1 MDAEQPY
8 ASSGE
13 LSSQIHVKYTRLS
26 ERYINEMSSRRELA
40 ALAIVSCLLLVLQL
54 PSVAGLSA
62 SDAKGSE
69 HSAGADVS
77 QSAAGFNHCSTA
89 GTTVNFITQSDLTGD
104 VIINQGQSVIISGR
118 VLNMRSFNFIV
129 NGGVLI
135 INSSVLRGYASAWQV
150 QRGACAEVT
159 NSFDYVSA
167 DSINVGGN
175 PPPLQSSPDGSS
187 LFVNHS
193 TMLPGIMI
201 TGRDVMVKIVDSVFQ
216 DNVFFNEWVTNWPV
230 EPSET
235 KAFITNTIVPTL
247 ALAFGGP
254 NQGADISNLRAGH
267 FGYWNL
273 HQNLTVYN
281 VPYDL
286 TLSNVTLI
294 PNSGGEGNLLGG
306 GWGLQFTPGGSYGMY
321 WPYVSV
327 TNSQIGQLAFF
338 WYGAQI
344 PSGSFS
350 NLGLRYPTTQ
360 TVFDTVK
367 FVNTTVEGFIDVGCN
382 SCTLTF
388 NNVRGLGI
396 FVGGKTNVTLVNSWT
411 DDSFQP
417 QGCFCRVTFSG
428 NSSLGR
434 NHLIP
439 FTTLPYYRDLPNASW
454 WQALG
459 GVSFITNS
467 NVIISGNYTD
477 RLVGPGFPV
486 QGSNLF
492 WSNSMATRTYPVIV
506 LDQSSRP
513 VASAEVTLTSA
524 SGVARHYTTRS
535 NGRVDISLHFTNVNF
550 TRELPISAALG
561 QEFGSAQL
569 GLASTTPFVITT
581 SPLAVTTTS
590 TKSSTTTSSSSTTV
604 ISSSS
609 TTATSTSSQPA
620 TSTTTEPA
628 RSTSN
633 SSTATASITT
643 TTRAAS
649 SQQDLAPYLVAA
661 SATAIAGGLVVI
673 GLVRRKRTSS

>member
-1 MDAEQPY
+1 M
-8 ASSGE
+8 SGRK
-13 LSSQIHVKYTRLS
+13 Q
-26 ERYINEMSSRRELA
+26 LA
-40 ALAIVSCLLLVLQL
+40 GLAFVSCLFLVLQL
-54 PSVAGLSA
+54 PFVTGLPA
-62 SDAKGSE
+62 THAIGSE
-69 HSAGADVS
+69 LFAGADVS
-77 QSAAGFNHCSTA
+77 QSAAGFNHCSTL
-89 GTTVNFITQSDLTGD
+89 GTTVNFITQSYLTSDLT
-104 VIINQGQSVIISGR
+104 INQGQSYIISGR
-118 VLNMRSFNFIV
+118 VLNMGGFNFIV

-135 INSSVLRGYASAWQV
+135 INSSVLKGYTSEWQV
-150 QRGACAEVT
+150 QRGGCAEVT

-193 TMLPGIMI
+193 TMLPGIQI
-201 TGRDVMVKIVDSVFQ
+201 TGRDVMVKIVDSIFQ
-216 DNVFFNEWVTNWPV
+216 DNIFFNGWVTNWPA
-230 EPSET
+230 EPSDT

-254 NQGADISNLRAGH
+254 NQGANISNLRAGH

-273 HQNLTVYN
+273 HQNLTVLN
-281 VPYDL
+281 LPYDL

-306 GWGLQFTPGGSYGMY
+306 GWGLQFTPGGGGSYGMY
-321 WPYVSV
+321 WPRVTV
-327 TNSQIGQLAFF
+327 TNSQIAELAFF
-338 WYGAQI
+338 WYGAPI

-350 NLGLRYPTTQ
+350 NLGVRFPTTQ

-396 FVGGKTNVTLVNSWT
+396 FVGGKTNMTLVNSWT

-417 QGCFCRVTFSG
+417 QSCYCRVTFTG

-434 NHLIP
+434 DHLIP
-439 FTTLPYYRDLPNASW
+439 FTYLPYYRDLPNASW

-467 NVIISGNYTD
+467 DVIISGNYTD

-492 WSNSMATRTYPVIV
+492 WSNSMATRIYPVIV

-513 VASAEVTLTSA
+513 VASAEVTLTSG

-535 NGRVDISLHFTNVNF
+535 NGRVDISLHFTNFNF
-550 TRELPISAALG
+550 TRQLPISATLG

-569 GLASTTPFVITT
+569 GLASTTPFMITT
-581 SPLAVTTTS
+581 SPPAVTTTS
-590 TKSSTTTSSSSTTV
+590 TTRSTTTTSSSTIV

-620 TSTTTEPA
+620 
-628 RSTSN
+628 RSTS
-633 SSTATASITT
+633 SSTAATASITT
-643 TTRAAS
+643 TTRAVN

-661 SATAIAGGLVVI
+661 SATAIAGGLLAI